1 MSDVKEVTLTGE
13 ALKKPRSGRRNTR
26 KNRQDGGDMTGA
38 LTQLTAARTMRGG
51 DMTGALQQLVAG
63 RTMKGGDN
71 SGALMQLATT
81 RVMRGGD
88 NSGALMQVV
97 AQKTQP
103 INSQPYGQQYTAQVK
118 DVLDANFGPNKI
130 QQGGDNTGGLLQV
143 ASVPQMGG
151 PMNTQQFQ
159 TEFRNQ
165 VAGILEGNF
174 GPDKSQQFGGK
185 KHRGGDGIA
194 GTISLSASRAPTL
207 PGAPPPTP
215 VISGISPE
223 QPAPV
228 GGARVVLSPP
238 KRRTRIAL
246 KAKRQ
251 RGGSDASILLQKLD
265 QIPQLGGGTR
275 KARKIH
281 LRVKGVTT
289 RLAKAKKAR
298 KTAMNASI
306 SDVRSRLES
315 AGVIKKGSKAPEGML
330 RNMYADLLITK
341 KGL

>member
-1 MSDVKEVTLTGE
+1 MSDVKEVKVSGG
-13 ALKKPRSGRRNTR
+13 ALKKPRERRTR
-26 KNRQDGGDMTGA
+26 KNRQEGGDNAGA
-38 LTQLTAARTMRGG
+38 LM
-51 DMTGALQQLVAG
+51 QLVAS

-71 SGALMQLATT
+71 SGALMQLVAD
-81 RVMRGGD
+81 RPMRGGD
-88 NSGALMQVV
+88 NSGALMQLV
-97 AQKTQP
+97 AQKTP
-103 INSQPYGQQYTAQVK
+103 SVDSQSYGQQYTAQVK
-118 DVLDANFGPNKI
+118 DILAANFGPNKI

-159 TEFRNQ
+159 DAFRQQ
-165 VAGILEGNF
+165 VAGILENNF
-174 GPDKSQQFGGK
+174 GPDKSQQFGGR
-185 KHRGGDGIA
+185 KHKGGDGIA

-215 VISGISPE
+215 IVSGISPE

-228 GGARVVLSPP
+228 GGARVVLAPP
-238 KRRTRIAL
+238 KRKTRIAL
-246 KAKRQ
+246 KAKKY
-251 RGGSDASILLQKLD
+251 RGGSDSTASDKVL
-265 QIPQLGGGTR
+265 PMLGGATR

-281 LRVKGVTT
+281 LRVKGVTS

-306 SDVRSRLES
+306 GEVRSRLES

>member
-1 MSDVKEVTLTGE
+1 MSDVKEVKVSGE
-13 ALKKPRSGRRNTR
+13 ALRKPRGRRNTTR
-26 KNRQDGGDMTGA
+26 KNRQDGGDNS
-38 LTQLTAARTMRGG
+38 
-51 DMTGALQQLVAG
+51 GALQQLASTRVY
-63 RTMKGGDN
+63 RGGDN
-71 SGALMQLATT
+71 SGALMQLAST
-81 RVMRGGD
+81 RTMRGGD

-97 AQKTQP
+97 AQKTP
-103 INSQPYGQQYTAQVK
+103 PVDSQAYGQQFTAQVK
-118 DVLDANFGPNKI
+118 DILAANFGPNKI

-151 PMNTQQFQ
+151 PMNTQRFQ
-159 TEFRNQ
+159 DEFRSQ
-165 VAGILEGNF
+165 VANVLQNNF

-185 KHRGGDGIA
+185 KHKGGDGIA

-228 GGARVVLSPP
+228 GGGRVVLAPP
-238 KRRTRIAL
+238 KRKTRIAL
-246 KAKRQ
+246 KAKKM
-251 RGGSDASILLQKLD
+251 RGGSEAVAGTAEKPPTML
-265 QIPQLGGGTR
+265 GGTR

-281 LRVKGVTT
+281 LRVKGVTS

-298 KTAMNASI
+298 KTAMNTPI

-315 AGVIKKGSKAPEGML
+315 AGIIKKGSKAPEGML